1 MPTKTSS
8 SARQNLKTLGRVVLA
23 LGCISL
29 AFLLGI
35 ETTGEIHPLHQES
48 QAAKP
53 FQAQLLTP
61 QAGDIDANG
70 MVNDQDVILILEVA
84 EKLRS
89 PSREEVLHGDT
100 DGDGKLT
107 VKDALRILRSLS
119 LQ

>member
-1 MPTKTSS
+1 
-8 SARQNLKTLGRVVLA
+8 
-23 LGCISL
+23 
-29 AFLLGI
+29 
-35 ETTGEIHPLHQES
+35 
-48 QAAKP
+48 
-53 FQAQLLTP
+53 
-61 QAGDIDANG
+61 